1 MTMDQLYDVII
12 GLEKKNPEAVFIA
25 LQQSQH
31 EESSP

>member
-1 MTMDQLYDVII
+1 MDQLYDTII
-12 GLEKKNPEAVFIA
+12 GLENKNPETVFIV